1 MIFNHPC
8 KLYGHSRAVRTVV
21 IDPGHGGRAPGAI
34 GRNNM
39 EKDIALAISL
49 KLGELIKQYIP
60 DVNVVFTRKTDIDVG
75 LQQRADIANRNNADL
90 FISIHCN
97 GAGNRSANGS
107 ETFVMGYDK
116 SQSNLAVAM
125 KENADIYYE
134 EDYEDIYGD
143 FDPNK
148 PETHIIFSLFQH
160 QYLNQSLKMASLIQ
174 DQFRER
180 SRRVDRGV
188 KQGPFWV
195 LHKTAMPAVLVEVGF
210 ITNEEEEKFMASNE
224 GQNMLASAIFRAFR
238 DYKNYQDKS
247 AANTIPQEPLVYQ
260 QPSEPLPSANTVSE
274 AASQTKSEVVKEEDN
289 TQKKETITPEEI
301 VEEKQ
306 SKPEE
311 PVYKESPINQTTS
324 VVIDN
329 KPNVVFKVQFLSTG
343 KLLKSN
349 SPEFKGLRNVD
360 NYHYL
365 GMYRYTV
372 GNEPDFDSATNLQR
386 TIRTQGFRDA
396 FVVAFI
402 NGERATIQDAQK
414 LLNQ

>member
-49 KLGELIKQYIP
+49 KLGELINQYIP

-97 GAGNRSANGS
+97 GAGNRSAHGS

-224 GQNMLASAIFRAFR
+224 GQNILASAIFRAFR

-247 AANTIPQEPLVYQ
+247 LANTIPTEPIVFQETPVAIPPINPNPQ
-260 QPSEPLPSANTVSE
+260 AKDEPSI
-274 AASQTKSEVVKEEDN
+274 
-289 TQKKETITPEEI
+289 KKEQVLVDVATEKVSDLPKNDNETHSRPETISNPVNQIIEE
-301 VEEKQ
+301 VTN
-306 SKPEE
+306 S
-311 PVYKESPINQTTS
+311 
-324 VVIDN
+324 N
-329 KPNVVFKVQFLSTG
+329 KNVVFKVQFLSSERV
-343 KLLKSN
+343 LPQN
-349 SPEFKGLRNVD
+349 SPLFKGLRNVD

-372 GNEPDFDSATNLQR
+372 GNEPDFGSATNLQR
-386 TIRTQGFRDA
+386 TVRTHGFRDA

-414 LLNQ
+414 LLDQ